1 MAMLNNQRVK
11 GVYGILGARSFFDFH
26 PSSKLIPWPIPDH
39 QCPGL
44 LSYTGSALIQLPKL
58 IDERGARQGVFLG
71 LQGWSFFWTPF
82 WMCGYGSIP
91 MKIPFLGEWTSI
103 KSQLFWCELQG
114 YKVLTH
120 CHVWRSGISNLNIPW
135 KIAMLN
141 RYTVYKQ
148 AIFHSKLLNFRRV
161 QILSPNAWAIGMD
174 QWGLSLNAPYF

>member
-71 LQGWSFFWTPF
+71 LQGWSFF
-82 WMCGYGSIP
+82 
-91 MKIPFLGEWTSI
+91 
-103 KSQLFWCELQG
+103 
-114 YKVLTH
+114 
-120 CHVWRSGISNLNIPW
+120 
-135 KIAMLN
+135 
-141 RYTVYKQ
+141 
-148 AIFHSKLLNFRRV
+148 
-161 QILSPNAWAIGMD
+161 
-174 QWGLSLNAPYF
+174 